1 MTAER
6 PASPVEDSYPGT
18 NRLQP
23 PDEVVLLAPAYP
35 HPSTGP
41 AEIAFETR
49 LLSSGQPA
57 LMAFTEIDKLVGQL
71 GAYQPWIAVGAQ
83 RLVDIAR
90 TAKVPLVL
98 DPIVDPGV
106 PRWTEQGLRALSG
119 SASGQI
125 EPTEAKPQALV
136 GTTVSVQTRT
146 ATRSTEWHLFVT
158 PAGAFFRWEGNP
170 SSLVLDK
177 AAARELTAAL
187 LEPAGEADSLSRKQ
201 LGEEVVTWLSWAE
214 RALDLKPGELDN
226 VTTVASV
233 LADQAA
239 VSASATFVH
248 LSDGRSCLSGARGS
262 KNVLLVG
269 SPSEIVAEAI
279 SLMGLEEA

>member
-1 MTAER
+1 MSIRVLVVDDSALMRRYISQILEENLDVEIFTARDGADALAKAQEFNPDVITLDINMPVMDGLTCLSRIMTEM
-6 PASPVEDSYPGT
+6 PCPVVMVSSLTD
-18 NRLQP
+18 R
-23 PDEVVLLAPAYP
+23 DALAPDVV
-35 HPSTGP
+35 
-41 AEIAFETR
+41 
-49 LLSSGQPA
+49 A
-57 LMAFTEIDKLVGQL
+57 LEVD
-71 GAYQPWIAVGAQ
+71 GALDD
-83 RLVDIAR
+83 R
-90 TAKVPLVL
+90 VL
-98 DPIVDPGV
+98 DVV
-106 PRWTEQGLRALSG
+106 
-119 SASGQI
+119 
-125 EPTEAKPQALV
+125 EPTEPDDAV
-136 GTTVSVQTRT
+136 
-146 ATRSTEWHLFVT
+146 
-158 PAGAFFRWEGNP
+158 
-170 SSLVLDK
+170 K

-269 SPSEIVAEAI
+269 SSSEIVFASAI
-279 SLMGLEEA
+279 NTALYL